1 MAIPSAPGALATL
14 EEGHSEIESLLAR
27 LSDDELIRP
36 ARIGGGEWSA
46 KDLLGH
52 LAFWEELALETVAA
66 WPTDQQPS
74 VLAIFGGGSA
84 AVDAANARNQEI
96 TARQSLAEVRERAGV
111 THARLLEAIRR
122 LSAAEWRARPAFPT
136 PRPKD
141 TLAGSLGSVL
151 GAPRRPFG
159 HAFAHLDDLRTYVES
174 VGGRE
179 ASRSRQ
185 PLPPEL

>member
-1 MAIPSAPGALATL
+1 VAIPSATGALATL
-14 EEGHSEIESLLAR
+14 EEGNAELDRLFAR
-27 LSDDELIRP
+27 LSDDEMIRP
-36 ARIGGGEWSA
+36 ATIGGGEWSA

-74 VLAIFGGGSA
+74 VLATFGGGSA
-84 AVDAANARNQEI
+84 AVDAGNAQNQEI
-96 TARQSLAEVRERAGV
+96 TARQSLAEVRERAGT
-111 THARLLEAIRR
+111 THARLLTAIRR
-122 LSAAEWRARPAFPT
+122 LSAAEWRARPTFPT

-141 TLAGSLGSVL
+141 TLAGSLGAVL

-174 VGGRE
+174 VGNDKT
-179 ASRSRQ
+179 SI
-185 PLPPEL
+185 